1 MMIVR
6 KIICFLCVVL
16 FACVV
21 SFGHVGVGVAAEG
34 RYISMDFKK
43 VDIHVLIKFIS
54 ELTGKN
60 FIVDNRVGGSV
71 TIYSPSKVSV
81 NEAYRVFESVLK
93 VNKFAIVPSGR
104 AYKIL
109 PMALGKTEAL
119 PTLTSRA
126 VSGENAPEGDELV
139 TQIIRLNH
147 SSAIELSKVL
157 PKMMGANGVVIV
169 YAPSNSLIVTAPYR
183 VILQTLKLIQAVD
196 KAQFTP
202 QTKNFP
208 LQFGDAKSVAACL
221 NTIVEVQVKEQTR
234 LGKKSIAIVQA
245 DERTNAIIAL
255 ADAEIMQTVEA
266 LVKTLD
272 VQTPKGKGDIHTL
285 TLENAKAEDVANV
298 VNTLVERQ
306 GKTKE
311 QKVLSREVKIVAD
324 KATNTLVITARP
336 DDYDILVGVIK
347 KLDMPRSQV
356 FIEAAIMEASSDS
369 SFNFGVNWGGA
380 LGGGDTRMVG
390 GTNHG
395 GGSISLPD
403 NGSSGFL
410 GLPSGSSVGAVMM
423 DAFSIGGTS
432 YSIQSI
438 LSAVKG
444 NNEFTILSTP
454 QLLTLNNEEA
464 RVDIVDNIPFV
475 KQSVV
480 TNDYDISTQSVD
492 YKDVGVKLK
501 ITPRIGPNRTLL
513 LNVNQEVSR
522 VVNSLITLEQGQQ
535 LVAPTTRK
543 REVETTI
550 RMVDG
555 ETAVIAGLLSSDD
568 SNNNSSTPLL
578 GEIPVLGWLFKQ
590 KKKASAK
597 TNLYIFISA
606 RIINTVE
613 ETDRL
618 TREKKRKF
626 LSLRTGDEGEG
637 VPIMSQPRLM
647 QPVMM
652 LR

>member
-1 MMIVR
+1 MIAKKRVHCLR
-6 KIICFLCVVL
+6 AVLFVCFLVL
-16 FACVV
+16 AQ
-21 SFGHVGVGVAAEG
+21 VGITAADEG
-34 RYISMDFKK
+34 RCISMDFKK

-93 VNKFAIVPSGR
+93 VNKFTIVPSGS

-109 PMALGKTEAL
+109 PLAVGKTEAL
-119 PTLTSRA
+119 PTLTSYGSFDDH
-126 VSGENAPEGDELV
+126 VPEGDELV
-139 TQIIRLNH
+139 TRIIRLKH

-157 PKMMGANGVVIV
+157 PKMMGANGVVLV
-169 YAPSNSLIVTAPYR
+169 YVPSNSLIVTAPYR
-183 VILQTLKLIQAVD
+183 VIQQTLKLVKAVD
-196 KAQFTP
+196 RAQFAP
-202 QTKNFP
+202 QSKNFS
-208 LQFGDAKSVAACL
+208 LQYGDAKSVAASL
-221 NTIVEVQVKEQTR
+221 NKIVAVQVKEQAKI
-234 LGKKSIAIVQA
+234 GKKSIAIVQA
-245 DERTNAIIAL
+245 DERTNAIVAL
-255 ADAEIMQTVEA
+255 ADSDLMLTIEA
-266 LVKTLD
+266 LIQALD
-272 VQTPKGKGDIHTL
+272 IKTPKGKGDIHTL
-285 TLENAKAEDVANV
+285 TLENAKADDVATV
-298 VNTLVERQ
+298 VNTLIERQ

-311 QKVLSREVKIVAD
+311 EKVLSREVKIVAD
-324 KATNTLVITARP
+324 KATNSLVITARP
-336 DDYDILVGVIK
+336 DDFDTLVGVIK

-380 LGGGDTRMVG
+380 IGGGDTRMIG

-395 GGSISLPD
+395 GGAVSLPN
-403 NGSSGFL
+403 NGSSGFV
-410 GLPSGSSVGAVMM
+410 GLPSGSSIGAVMT

-475 KQSVV
+475 KQAVV

-513 LNVNQEVSR
+513 LDVNQEVSR

-555 ETAVIAGLLSSDD
+555 ETAVIAGLLSRDD
-568 SNNNSSTPLL
+568 SSNNSSTPWL
-578 GEIPVLGWLFKQ
+578 GDVPILGWLFKQ
-590 KKKASAK
+590 KKKSSAK

-613 ETDRL
+613 ENNRL
-618 TREKKRKF
+618 TSEKKRKF
-626 LSLRTGDEGEG
+626 LSQRTGENGEG
-637 VPIMSQPRLM
+637 LPIMSQPRLM
-647 QPVMM
+647 RPAMI

>member
-1 MMIVR
+1 
-6 KIICFLCVVL
+6 
-16 FACVV
+16 
-21 SFGHVGVGVAAEG
+21 
-34 RYISMDFKK
+34 MDFKK

-93 VNKFAIVPSGR
+93 VNKFTIVPSGS

-109 PMALGKTEAL
+109 PLAVGKTEAL
-119 PTLTSRA
+119 PTLTSYGSFDDH
-126 VSGENAPEGDELV
+126 VPEGDELV
-139 TQIIRLNH
+139 TRIIRLKH

-157 PKMMGANGVVIV
+157 PKMMGANGVVLV
-169 YAPSNSLIVTAPYR
+169 YVPSNSLIVTAPYR
-183 VILQTLKLIQAVD
+183 VIQQTLKLVKAVD
-196 KAQFTP
+196 RAQFAP
-202 QTKNFP
+202 QSKNFS
-208 LQFGDAKSVAACL
+208 LQYGDAKSVAASL
-221 NTIVEVQVKEQTR
+221 NKIVAVQVKEQAKI
-234 LGKKSIAIVQA
+234 GKKSIAIVQA
-245 DERTNAIIAL
+245 DERTNAIVAL
-255 ADAEIMQTVEA
+255 ADSDLMLTIEA
-266 LVKTLD
+266 LIQALD
-272 VQTPKGKGDIHTL
+272 IKTPKGKGDIHTL
-285 TLENAKAEDVANV
+285 TLENAKADDVATV
-298 VNTLVERQ
+298 VNTLIERQ

-311 QKVLSREVKIVAD
+311 EKVLSREVKIVAD
-324 KATNTLVITARP
+324 KATNSLVITARP
-336 DDYDILVGVIK
+336 DDFDTLVGVIK

-380 LGGGDTRMVG
+380 IGGGDTRMIG

-395 GGSISLPD
+395 GGAVSLPN
-403 NGSSGFL
+403 NGSSGFV
-410 GLPSGSSVGAVMM
+410 GLPSGSSIGAVMT

-475 KQSVV
+475 KQAVV

-513 LNVNQEVSR
+513 LDVNQEVSR

-555 ETAVIAGLLSSDD
+555 ETAVIAGLLSRDD
-568 SNNNSSTPLL
+568 SSNNSSTPWL
-578 GEIPVLGWLFKQ
+578 GDVPILGWLFKQ
-590 KKKASAK
+590 KKKSSAK

-613 ETDRL
+613 ENNRL
-618 TREKKRKF
+618 TSEKKRKF
-626 LSLRTGDEGEG
+626 LSQRTGENGEG
-637 VPIMSQPRLM
+637 LPIMSQPRLM
-647 QPVMM
+647 RPAMI